1 MIAGILSIAVMKLLV
16 SILLLSVVFFT
27 TSIQAQIEALK
38 PVTALQALRIAQGVV
53 NNPDARNT
61 VAYIYGPRATTTL
74 EPATWEILFFDA
86 QARHNCR
93 RVKVDGNQVVQLVD
107 KIPQWLMIYQKR
119 FLPIS
124 EKEVI
129 PVQNIRIDSNQ
140 ALRTV
145 LKTGAL
151 QRIALSS
158 VIFILRRDR
167 EIRRPIWELEIFADR
182 RGREVS
188 IGYGYVA
195 ADNGEL
201 LNINFQIER
210 VLGRTQKRD

>member
-1 MIAGILSIAVMKLLV
+1 MMKGTLSIVGMKALV
-16 SILLLSVVFFT
+16 SSLLLSIFIFGISAV
-27 TSIQAQIEALK
+27 AQIEA
-38 PVTALQALRIAQGVV
+38 PRPMTALQALGIAQGVV
-53 NNPDARNT
+53 NNPDARNSI
-61 VAYIYGPRATTTL
+61 AYIYGSRATTTL

-93 RVKVDGNQVVQLVD
+93 RVKVDGNKVVQLVD
-107 KIPQWLMIYQKR
+107 KIPQWLMLYQKR
-119 FLPIS
+119 VLPLS

-129 PVQNIRIDSNQ
+129 PAQNIRVDSNQ
-140 ALRTV
+140 ALQTV

-151 QRIALSS
+151 QRVALSS

-167 EIRRPIWELEIFADR
+167 EIRRPIWELEVFADR

-188 IGYGYVA
+188 VGYGYVA

-201 LNINFQIER
+201 LNVNFRIER
-210 VLGRTQKRD
+210 VLGRTQRKD

>member
-1 MIAGILSIAVMKLLV
+1 MKALLS
-16 SILLLSVVFFT
+16 SLLLSIVFFGLT
-27 TSIQAQIEALK
+27 AQAQIEAPN

-61 VAYIYGPRATTTL
+61 IAYIYGPRATTTL
-74 EPATWEILFFDA
+74 QPATWEILFFDA
-86 QARHNCR
+86 HARQNCR
-93 RVKVDGNQVVQLVD
+93 RVKVDGNKVVQLVD
-107 KIPQWLMIYQKR
+107 KIPQWLILYQPR
-119 FLPIS
+119 ILPLS

-129 PVQNIRIDSNQ
+129 PAQNIRVDSNQ
-140 ALRTV
+140 ALQTV

-167 EIRRPIWELEIFADR
+167 ESRRPIWELEVYADR

-188 IGYGYVA
+188 VGHGYVA
-195 ADNGEL
+195 ADSGEL
-201 LNINFQIER
+201 LNVDFRIER
-210 VLGRTQKRD
+210 VLGRTQRKE

>member
-119 FLPIS
+119 FLPLS

>member
-1 MIAGILSIAVMKLLV
+1 MSSERRIHTAMIKHWLLFFGIPTI
-16 SILLLSVVFFT
+16 FT
-27 TSIQAQIEALK
+27 TYLFAQIEAPK
-38 PVTALQALRIAQGVV
+38 PVTALQALRIAQGVI
-53 NNPDARNT
+53 NNPDARDT
-61 VAYIYGPRATTTL
+61 IAYIYGPRATTTL

-93 RVKVDGNQVVQLVD
+93 RVKVDGNKVVQLVD

-119 FLPIS
+119 ILPLS

-129 PVQNIRIDSNQ
+129 PAHMIRVDSNQ
-140 ALRTV
+140 ALQTV
-145 LKTGAL
+145 LRTGAL

-158 VIFILRRDR
+158 VIFVLKRDR
-167 EIRRPIWELEIFADR
+167 EIRRPIWELEVYADR

-188 IGYGYVA
+188 VGYGYVA

-201 LNINFQIER
+201 LNIDFKIER
-210 VLGRTQKRD
+210 VLGRTQRKE